1 MPQLKSVDI
10 TNIRG
15 IEHAQFRAGAIT
27 AVRGPNGSGKS
38 SLLAGVKD
46 PFEGGHDPSMIRQ
59 GAKKGEI
66 RLTLDDGTT
75 IEKTITPKSA
85 TTVVKNAAGEVIPA
99 PATYIATLAKGFAFD
114 PLAFVAASHKERA
127 DYLSKVMPV
136 AITRLQIVASCDQKR
151 MAPLVARLITGEQF
165 DIGSLNLLRKRIYDD
180 RAAVNKSIKIQ
191 EGGIDALRKTLPG
204 DWKPEGDAD
213 TVARE
218 ALDALEEKTEKLR
231 TIKGLR
237 DKTVAEFDKFL
248 ASELTEVSNWEAS
261 EIDRIR
267 VEGANRRT
275 VIHAEGKTERHRI
288 EHSLDA
294 EMESAHEA
302 VTVASAQVSVAR
314 EKARHF
320 AQQAQAAATIAQYQ
334 QDLKGAM
341 GEEDVYTAAIE
352 AIDAAKKKALR
363 SMPIPGLSTQ
373 DGEVMYQP
381 EGMEAPIP
389 FDAVNTQ
396 RQYELALRIAAQGAG
411 ELGLMVIDNT
421 EALDT
426 QHWEDFKAA
435 CVASGFQVI
444 AARVDDAQELD
455 IEPIGVAGA
464 G

>member
-1 MPQLKSVDI
+1 
-10 TNIRG
+10 
-15 IEHAQFRAGAIT
+15 
-27 AVRGPNGSGKS
+27 
-38 SLLAGVKD
+38 
-46 PFEGGHDPSMIRQ
+46 MIRQ

-136 AITRLQIVASCDQKR
+136 AITRQQVVDSCDQKR
-151 MAPLVARLITGEQF
+151 VAPQVARLITGEQF
-165 DIGSLNLLRKRIYDD
+165 DIASLNLLRKRIYDD

-213 TVARE
+213 AVLEAAQA
-218 ALDALEEKTEKLR
+218 ALDEKTANFR
-231 TIKGLR
+231 TIEHDR
-237 DKTVAEFDKFL
+237 DAAVADFDKAL
-248 ASELTEVSNWEAS
+248 AADLAAVSNWEAA

-267 VEGANRRT
+267 VEGAKRRT
-275 VIHAEGKTERHRI
+275 AIHDQGKTTRSTLYHSMDADLERAR
-288 EHSLDA
+288 
-294 EMESAHEA
+294 EA
-302 VTVASAQVSVAR
+302 VSTASGQISVAR

-320 AQQAQAAATIAQYQ
+320 AQQAQSAVTIAQYQ
-334 QDLKGAM
+334 QDLKGAQ
-341 GEEDVYTAAIE
+341 GEADVYSAAIE
-352 AIDAAKKKALR
+352 AIDAAKEKALR

-381 EGMEAPIP
+381 EGLEAPIP

-455 IEPIGVAGA
+455 IEPIGVAG
-464 G
+464 GE